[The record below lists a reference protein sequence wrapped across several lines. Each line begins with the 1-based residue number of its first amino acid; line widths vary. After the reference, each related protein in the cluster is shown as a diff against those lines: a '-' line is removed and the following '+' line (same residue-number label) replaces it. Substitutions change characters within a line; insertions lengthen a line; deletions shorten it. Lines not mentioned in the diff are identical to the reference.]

1 MQSGMINDAAS
12 PVSVNQNIYCV
23 EVEYYSYNHLGPLEE
38 LEQLIKLV
46 QSNHLYPMMKHWQ
59 WSVPVGQSLN
69 CET

>member
-1 MQSGMINDAAS
+1 MINDAAS

-46 QSNHLYPMMKHWQ
+46 QSNHLYPMMKHC
-59 WSVPVGQSLN
+59 PTGTDHCQSLN